1 MIIEENLFEINLFF
15 KKINNNINNEEVQS
29 INKKLEKGKNHQE
42 TGNRET
48 VETANQLQLYV
59 DDLLETLFGE

>member
-15 KKINNNINNEEVQS
+15 KKINNNINTEEVQS
-29 INKKLEKGKNHQE
+29 INKKLEKGKNQQE

>member
-29 INKKLEKGKNHQE
+29 INKKREKGKNHQE